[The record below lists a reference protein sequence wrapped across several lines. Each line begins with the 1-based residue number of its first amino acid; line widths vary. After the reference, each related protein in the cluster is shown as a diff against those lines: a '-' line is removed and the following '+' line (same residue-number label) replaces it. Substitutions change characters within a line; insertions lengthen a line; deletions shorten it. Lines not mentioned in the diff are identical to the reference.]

1 MSSLRCALHRK
12 ISDAAAAVKIGKDTH
27 RKCEGVEFNALELY
41 YPLSITIAAG
51 RSHYNP
57 INPETS
63 ALRKYSLCSQFYN
76 RSLSHLSTTRFTEVA
91 IFKLKVA
98 IFELIFLFCYFNL
111 IELFVP
117 VIKRFYL

>member
-27 RKCEGVEFNALELY
+27 QKCEGVEFNALQLY

-63 ALRKYSLCSQFYN
+63 ALRKYSRCSQFYN
-76 RSLSHLSTTRFTEVA
+76 RSLSHLSTTTFAEVA
-91 IFKLKVA
+91 IFKLSMG
-98 IFELIFLFCYFNL
+98 IFFKIVLF
-111 IELFVP
+111 
-117 VIKRFYL
+117 